1 VRLACGEQEACG
13 PSFDLLAASVQSKF
27 PLIKFAANATEVS
40 VMSISTKRGDSGQTG
55 LAGGIR
61 VSKSNTRVEA
71 YGTVDELNA
80 AMGLAR
86 SFCEDQDLRTRTAA
100 IQKELFRVG
109 AALAT
114 PAASAKSEVPV
125 TPELVEALTEQV
137 HQIEAIEGVLSDWSI
152 SGEHV
157 AGAAYDVARTVCR
170 RAERNVVR
178 LVESGEAVDPNVLAY
193 LNRLSDLLWLF
204 GRKLEFDAGVNGS
217 LRAAGGKSGPK
228 WSRAW

>member
-1 VRLACGEQEACG
+1 
-13 PSFDLLAASVQSKF
+13 
-27 PLIKFAANATEVS
+27 
-40 VMSISTKRGDSGQTG
+40 MSIATKHGDSGRTG

-61 VSKSNTRVEA
+61 VSKSNIRVEA

-109 AALAT
+109 SALAT
-114 PAASAKSEVPV
+114 PAESAKPELPV
-125 TPELVEALTEQV
+125 TPDLVDALTEQV
-137 HQIEAIEGVLSDWSI
+137 HQIESIEGVLSDWSI

-157 AGAAYDVARTVCR
+157 AAAAYDVARTICR

-204 GRKLEFDAGVNGS
+204 GRKLEFDAGVTGS
-217 LRAAGGKSGPK
+217 LRAAGGKPGPK

>member
-1 VRLACGEQEACG
+1 
-13 PSFDLLAASVQSKF
+13 
-27 PLIKFAANATEVS
+27 
-40 VMSISTKRGDSGQTG
+40 
-55 LAGGIR
+55 
-61 VSKSNTRVEA
+61 
-71 YGTVDELNA
+71 
-80 AMGLAR
+80 MGLAR

-100 IQKELFRVG
+100 LQKELFRVG
-109 AALAT
+109 SALAT
-114 PAASAKSEVPV
+114 PTVSAKPDVPV
-125 TPELVEALTEQV
+125 TAELVDALTEQV

-157 AGAAYDVARTVCR
+157 AAAAYDVARTVCR

-178 LVESGEAVDPNVLAY
+178 LVESGEAVDSNVLAY

-204 GRKLEFDAGVNGS
+204 GRKLEFDAGVSGS